1 MKNLF
6 FVLLITLSISCK
18 KEYTTL
24 TGEWEYTITNK
35 RANNVQYSAHML
47 LIQNENNK
55 LTGMVDGRDSLKSG
69 SMINGFSVI
78 LVHLYISQGD
88 TAIYSYVG
96 TVDSNFD
103 KINGELSIDK
113 IPDSYWVAKRK

>member
-55 LTGMVDGRDSLKSG
+55 LTGIVDGRDSLKSG

-113 IPDSYWVAKRK
+113 VPDSYWVAKRK

>member
-55 LTGMVDGRDSLKSG
+55 LTGMVAGRDSLKSG

-78 LVHLYISQGD
+78 LVHFYISQGD
-88 TAIYSYVG
+88 TSIYSYVG